1 MSRLLRGSEI
11 LGILITWLLFGGMTL
26 GQSEGK
32 GKVTW
37 EEYWKLEA
45 RLGAGTEKPM
55 ESIDLGGQRQL
66 FVDNYVVEHLENVK
80 KVLHQ
85 PDKHLDNPILRPE
98 RPWEERIEWANVIRD
113 AEEGI
118 FKIWYL
124 TGEGLAY
131 ATSRDALTWERPELG
146 IREFQGSRNNNLVRE
161 YITSPTIFKDPYET
175 DPERRYKCFGLE
187 RKPNYSIYVSFSPDG
202 LHWKRKEAPVLTS
215 ANDPGLNDRPN
226 MMFDRVLKRY
236 VGLTK
241 REMINPFGRGDWG
254 MIHRTR
260 AASVSYDF
268 ETWSDPV
275 LALHPDDQDPPE
287 FQIYGLVGF
296 NYEGFYLGLMDVYW
310 SGERGPRERTLDTQ
324 LVLSRDGLT
333 WWRAGDRGTFMP
345 LGPEGSWDRFVV
357 APNNSP
363 PIRVGEELWIF
374 YRGGAERHRAGPT
387 PPHRRREP
395 WLGPGH
401 PEDPALPPGVPSSG
415 MGLAKLRLDGFVSV
429 DAGPRPGR
437 ILTRPLLFEGQNL
450 HVNVDATR
458 GSLRAELYQ
467 AESVPAYSNSPSW
480 GWAIGEPL
488 DGFFFQDCVPLEKN
502 TTDGILR
509 WKGGDLSSLA
519 GRPIVIR
526 FQLVQASLFSFWVR

>member
-1 MSRLLRGSEI
+1 MRLESLATWVLF
-11 LGILITWLLFGGMTL
+11 LGGVAL

-32 GKVTW
+32 ERVTW
-37 EEYWKLEA
+37 EEYWRLEA
-45 RLGAGTEKPM
+45 RLRAGAEKPM
-55 ESIDLGGQRQL
+55 ESIELGGKRQL
-66 FVDNYVVEHLENVK
+66 FVDNYVVEHLENLR

-85 PDKHLDNPILRPE
+85 PQKHPQNPVLRPE
-98 RPWEERIEWANVIRD
+98 RPWEERIEWANVLRD
-113 AEEGI
+113 EEERI
-118 FKIWYL
+118 FKAWYL

-131 ATSRDALTWERPELG
+131 ATSRDALTWERPVLG
-146 IREFQGSRNNNLVRE
+146 ILEFQGSRENNLVRD

-175 DPERRYKCFGLE
+175 DPKRRYKCFGLE
-187 RKPNYSIYVSFSPDG
+187 RKPDYAIYVSFSSDG
-202 LHWKRKEAPVLTS
+202 LHWTQKQGPVLTS

-226 MMFDRVLKRY
+226 LMHDRVLRRY

-254 MIHRTR
+254 MIHRAR

-268 ETWSDPV
+268 ETWSDPI
-275 LALHPDDQDPPE
+275 LALHPDDQDPPD

-310 SGERGPRERTLDTQ
+310 SRERGPRERTLDTQ
-324 LVLSRDGLT
+324 LALSRDGLT
-333 WWRAGDRGTFMP
+333 WWRAGDRQTFMP

-363 PIRVGEELWIF
+363 PIRRGEELWIF

-395 WLGPGH
+395 WLAPGH
-401 PEDPALPPGVPSSG
+401 PKDLPLPKGVPSSG
-415 MGLAKLRLDGFVSV
+415 MGVAKLRVDGFVSI

-437 ILTRPLLFEGQNL
+437 LLTRPLLFEGQEL
-450 HVNVDATR
+450 HVNVDAGL
-458 GSLRAELYQ
+458 GSLRAELYE
-467 AESVPAYSNSPSW
+467 ARRVPAYSNSPSW

-488 DGFFFQDCVPLEKN
+488 EGFSLQDCRPLEED
-502 TTDGILR
+502 TTDDVLR
-509 WKGGDLSSLA
+509 WKGGDLA
-519 GRPIVIR
+519 AFTGRPIVVR